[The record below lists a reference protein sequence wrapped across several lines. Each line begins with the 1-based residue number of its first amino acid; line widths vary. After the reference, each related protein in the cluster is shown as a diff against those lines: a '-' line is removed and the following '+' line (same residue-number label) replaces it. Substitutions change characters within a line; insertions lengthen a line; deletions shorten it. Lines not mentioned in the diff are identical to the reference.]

1 MSVDT
6 NGSPGEPAGVP
17 ALDSIPGGNRFGSQL
32 RAARERRKIGVRE
45 LSRQIEVSA
54 SMISQIELGRV
65 MPSVRTL
72 YAMTTV
78 LGLSFD
84 DLFSNERSSHSGTDT
99 APSDPR
105 PDEAVARGGGQPA
118 LVQRSGSR
126 KTMTLASG
134 VRWEMLTSAPD
145 PEVEFQESIY
155 EVDGESAPAE
165 GLMRHGGHE
174 YGLVLR
180 GLLGITVGWET
191 YELSPGDSISFDSST
206 PHRLFNLASIPTVA
220 VWVVV
225 GRRGDRRLTAE

>member
-6 NGSPGEPAGVP
+6 DGSLAGPAGVP
-17 ALDSIPGGNRFGSQL
+17 ALDSTAGGNRFGSQL
-32 RAARERRKIGVRE
+32 RAARQQRKIGVRE
-45 LSRQIEVSA
+45 LSRRIEVSA

-84 DLFSNERSSHSGTDT
+84 DLFSNEQSSRGSTD
-99 APSDPR
+99 AEPSDPR
-105 PDEAVARGGGQPA
+105 AGATGSQAMRHPA

-155 EVDGESAPAE
+155 EVGGESAPSE

-174 YGLVLR
+174 YGLVLE
-180 GLLGITVGWET
+180 GVLGITVGWET
-191 YELSPGDSISFDSST
+191 YELRPGDSISFDSST
-206 PHRLFNLASIPTVA
+206 PHRLFNLAAVPTVA

-225 GRRGDRRLTAE
+225 GRRGDLRLTAD

>member
-1 MSVDT
+1 
-6 NGSPGEPAGVP
+6 
-17 ALDSIPGGNRFGSQL
+17 
-32 RAARERRKIGVRE
+32 
-45 LSRQIEVSA
+45 
-54 SMISQIELGRV
+54 

-84 DLFSNERSSHSGTDT
+84 DLFSNDQPSRSGTEADSSG
-99 APSDPR
+99 ARPVEAGSDR
-105 PDEAVARGGGQPA
+105 PGHAA

-126 KTMTLASG
+126 RKMTLASG

-155 EVDGESAPAE
+155 DVGGESAPAE

-174 YGLVLR
+174 YGLVLK

-191 YELSPGDSISFDSST
+191 YELAPGDSISFDSSM
-206 PHRLFNLASIPTVA
+206 PHRLFNLADIPTVA

-225 GRRGDRRLTAE
+225 GRRGDRRVTAE

>member
-6 NGSPGEPAGVP
+6 DGSLSGPADVP
-17 ALDSIPGGNRFGSQL
+17 ALTTAPGGNSFGRQL
-32 RAARERRKIGVRE
+32 RAARERRNIGVRE
-45 LSRQIEVSA
+45 LSRRIEISA

-65 MPSVRTL
+65 MPSVKTL
-72 YAMTTV
+72 YAMTTL

-84 DLFSNERSSHSGTDT
+84 DLFSNERPSRDSADSEPAELRSSESGS
-99 APSDPR
+99 AG
-105 PDEAVARGGGQPA
+105 VGHPA

-155 EVDGESAPAE
+155 EVGGESAPPE

-191 YELSPGDSISFDSST
+191 YQLSPGDSISFDSST
-206 PHRLFNLASIPTVA
+206 PHRLFNLAAIPTVA

-225 GRRGDRRLTAE
+225 GRRGDLRLTAD